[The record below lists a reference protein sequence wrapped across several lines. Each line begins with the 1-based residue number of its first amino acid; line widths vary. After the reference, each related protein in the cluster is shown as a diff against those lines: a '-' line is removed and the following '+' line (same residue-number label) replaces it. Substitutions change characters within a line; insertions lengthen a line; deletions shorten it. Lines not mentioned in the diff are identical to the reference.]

1 MLAPRFLEDC
11 AHARQVCSR
20 SCAPPRL
27 RCHDVRYAAPV
38 RGRLRRRCD
47 WPRRVAGANLRDI
60 HEHVSRRAMCS
71 SRVLPSR
78 PHRLPHCP
86 SGHGRQSACSFPA
99 STIYMSEAL
108 VSSRSPG
115 MERCGLDACD
125 GCCSRAGSTYR
136 RSQAAPPYVKAN
148 GETVPRYAGVSY
160 ISPLPRCAQSTS
172 TTCQRAPLRCSMPMY
187 CCVSCVVPS
196 SPTPKALGGR
206 PCCQAPQV
214 LCPREPDAHPPS
226 NRAVS
231 RSGGSWRLQETL
243 SCEAAPPP
251 LQHVRTT
258 RIV

>member
-47 WPRRVAGANLRDI
+47 WPRSVAGALYVIFTNT
-60 HEHVSRRAMCS
+60 SRAAQCAPRACFLLALIDYPIVPADMGAKAPAPF
-71 SRVLPSR
+71 LPRRFTCQKPWS
-78 PHRLPHCP
+78 LE
-86 SGHGRQSACSFPA
+86 
-99 STIYMSEAL
+99 EA
-108 VSSRSPG
+108 PG

-125 GCCSRAGSTYR
+125 GCCSRAGSTCR

-196 SPTPKALGGR
+196 SPAPKALAR
-206 PCCQAPQV
+206 STV
-214 LCPREPDAHPPS
+214 L
-226 NRAVS
+226 
-231 RSGGSWRLQETL
+231 SGASSTM
-243 SCEAAPPP
+243 S
-251 LQHVRTT
+251 T
-258 RIV
+258 